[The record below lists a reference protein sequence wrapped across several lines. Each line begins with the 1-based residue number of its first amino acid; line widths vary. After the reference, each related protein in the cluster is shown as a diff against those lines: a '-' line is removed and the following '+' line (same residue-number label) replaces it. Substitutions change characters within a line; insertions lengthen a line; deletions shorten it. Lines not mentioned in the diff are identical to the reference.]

1 MARQQ
6 AGSQALLASQQ
17 ATSRPRQ
24 PAISQ
29 PASSQAAARQP
40 GTTEQPWPSKAKYQ
54 VGKVEKLRFFFE
66 FQEKTANIE
75 VEISMRKYA
84 SEISTSMYP
93 CPESLN
99 LATQFSYNST

>member
-1 MARQQ
+1 LQTRKQHSCVAF
-6 AGSQALLASQQ
+6 ANAS
-17 ATSRPRQ
+17 TRPRQ

-66 FQEKTANIE
+66 FQDKTANIE

-99 LATQFSYNST
+99 IATQFSYNST

>member
-54 VGKVEKLRFFFE
+54 VGKVEKLRFE